1 MTLMVV
7 ILSFQYGRLCCEVA
21 RSHQAKE
28 KVQGENVYT
37 MFVKVRNASF
47 KVLKMLLIF
56 VGCVIGWR
64 ALSVEKS

>member
-1 MTLMVV
+1 
-7 ILSFQYGRLCCEVA
+7 
-21 RSHQAKE
+21 
-28 KVQGENVYT
+28 